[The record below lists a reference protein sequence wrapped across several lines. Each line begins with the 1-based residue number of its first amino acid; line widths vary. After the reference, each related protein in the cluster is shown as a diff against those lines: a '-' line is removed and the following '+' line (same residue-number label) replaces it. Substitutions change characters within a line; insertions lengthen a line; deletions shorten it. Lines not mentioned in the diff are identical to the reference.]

1 MEPYYKFVNN
11 GVTIATATD
20 PVWLEPLF
28 AQYPNGQIIYVDP
41 AQQPATTGA
50 QTL

>member
-1 MEPYYKFVNN
+1 MEPYYKFVND

-20 PVWLEPLF
+20 PMFLTPLIPM
-28 AQYPNGQIIYVDP
+28 YPNGQIIYVDGT
-41 AQQPATTGA
+41 QPVVDGA